1 MRQLFHPNTHWWQSR
16 ASFQPIPHRLTP
28 LCSLPCHVPIHQ
40 WWLYS
45 YHCHS
50 RKALL
55 QRLRLS
61 LGPNPLTPPPPAANT
76 SSKWHNPLDSSLLHS
91 YPSPSQLLPLSSA
104 TPPPLGSS
112 SRSATTTSLYRGFL
126 YMSKVNLAITLL
138 DYFLALMRST
148 IGESGSGSGSDS
160 ARRYVLLRRM
170 KVKGE
175 EAVRMRNVDSM
186 VHDSKESVVEV
197 VVR

>member
-1 MRQLFHPNTHWWQSR
+1 
-16 ASFQPIPHRLTP
+16 
-28 LCSLPCHVPIHQ
+28 
-40 WWLYS
+40 
-45 YHCHS
+45 
-50 RKALL
+50 
-55 QRLRLS
+55 
-61 LGPNPLTPPPPAANT
+61 
-76 SSKWHNPLDSSLLHS
+76 
-91 YPSPSQLLPLSSA
+91 
-104 TPPPLGSS
+104 
-112 SRSATTTSLYRGFL
+112 
-126 YMSKVNLAITLL
+126 MSKVNLAITLL